1 MLFFRAVL
9 SELMFAKPAWQ
20 SLLKQKTGFL
30 SKPIGIG
37 FSPRAVLLN
46 DTADEST
53 RMKRN
58 MHGFFRGLL
67 ACVFLLL
74 NALQTPAFAQEVAKQ
89 PGFFDGFN
97 PDQMAGDHIHA
108 MFSPYSYHYSGDA
121 GHQYVWL
128 VGAERERQDGTLAGL
143 AFFSN
148 SFGQHTFY
156 YYPWGGIV
164 KNVVGIDNLFVKW
177 TAGMLY
183 GYVAPYEDKVPFNY
197 K

>member
-1 MLFFRAVL
+1 
-9 SELMFAKPAWQ
+9 
-20 SLLKQKTGFL
+20 
-30 SKPIGIG
+30 
-37 FSPRAVLLN
+37 
-46 DTADEST
+46 
-53 RMKRN
+53 

-74 NALQTPAFAQEVAKQ
+74 NTLLTPAFAQEAAKQ

-97 PDQMAGDHIHA
+97 PDQMSGDHIHA
-108 MFSPYSYHYSGDA
+108 MFSPYSFHYSGDD

-197 K
+197 KGFSLGVIPAVGWRFDGGNQVQVNVFGGAGFMLQFSAQIK